1 MQTTSIDHKELRK
14 QLEDTYF
21 VQWVTKFDSTQG
33 HLQVVGN
40 CVRNRKT
47 WETLFYH
54 KDYGV
59 CQKIADIL
67 NEEELTNVRRT

>member
-33 HLQVVGN
+33 HLQVVGY

-47 WETLFYH
+47 WETLFH
-54 KDYGV
+54 NKEHRV
-59 CQKIADIL
+59 CQKIADML
-67 NEEELTNVRRT
+67 NEEEHNKC